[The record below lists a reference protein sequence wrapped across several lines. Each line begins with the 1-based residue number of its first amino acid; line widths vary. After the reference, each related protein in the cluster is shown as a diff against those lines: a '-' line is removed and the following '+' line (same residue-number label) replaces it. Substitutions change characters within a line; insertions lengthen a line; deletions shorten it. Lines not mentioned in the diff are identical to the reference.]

1 MANNSNSRGVKE
13 TLNNGYS
20 FLLNKGKIIAN
31 IIKNL
36 PENATETTIKMAR
49 NAMAKLGVDK
59 AKIDKMI
66 AEKFGN
72 NNEVAPA
79 M

>member
-31 IIKNL
+31 IIKNQGGDI
-36 PENATETTIKMAR
+36 N
-49 NAMAKLGVDK
+49 GY
-59 AKIDKMI
+59 
-66 AEKFGN
+66 
-72 NNEVAPA
+72 
-79 M
+79 

>member
-36 PENATETTIKMAR
+36 PENATKKTIEMAR
-49 NAMAKLGVDK
+49 DAMAKLGV
-59 AKIDKMI
+59 AKDRMI
-66 AEKFGN
+66 ADRFGN